1 MASQNRVG
9 QINGEILRVLSDR
22 IPKCKDPRI
31 SGSAGLRDTGG
42 GLVSVVRVDT
52 TSDLSLCRVYVSSLG
67 GSPDMAKGLKSAS
80 GYLRREL
87 GHELKLRHT
96 PELEFIVDHSI
107 EEGSRIL
114 EKIRELNT

>member
-1 MASQNRVG
+1 MANQNRVG
-9 QINGEILRVLSDR
+9 QINGEIHRVLSDR

-31 SGSAGLRDTGG
+31 D

-52 TSDLSLCRVYVSSLG
+52 TNDLSLCRVYVSSLG
-67 GSPDMAKGLKSAS
+67 GGAEITKGLKSAS

-96 PELEFIVDHSI
+96 PELEFIADRSI

-114 EKIRELNT
+114 EKIRELNP

>member
-1 MASQNRVG
+1 MASQNRIG

-22 IPKCKDPRI
+22 VPRCKDPRI
-31 SGSAGLRDTGG
+31 D

-67 GSPDMAKGLKSAS
+67 GGADMAKGLKSAS

-87 GHELKLRHT
+87 GKELQLRHT
-96 PELEFIVDHSI
+96 PELEFIVDRSI

-114 EKIRELNT
+114 DKIRELDLRDE

>member
-1 MASQNRVG
+1 MANQNRVG
-9 QINGEILRVLSDR
+9 QINGEIMRVLSDR

-31 SGSAGLRDTGG
+31 D
-42 GLVSVVRVDT
+42 GLVSVVRVDVT
-52 TSDLSLCRVYVSSLG
+52 NDLSLCRVYVSSLG
-67 GSPDMAKGLKSAS
+67 GGSGIAKGLKSAA

-96 PELEFIVDHSI
+96 PELEFIVDRSI

-114 EKIRELNT
+114 ERIRELNP

>member
-1 MASQNRVG
+1 MPSQNRIG

-22 IPKCKDPRI
+22 VPKCKDPRI
-31 SGSAGLRDTGG
+31 DGL
-42 GLVSVVRVDT
+42 LSVVRVDT
-52 TSDLSLCRVYVSSLG
+52 TNDLSLCRVYVSSLG
-67 GSPDMAKGLKSAS
+67 GGSDVAKGLRSAA

-87 GHELKLRHT
+87 SHELKLRHT

-114 EKIRELNT
+114 ETLRKLDIQ

>member
-22 IPKCKDPRI
+22 LPRCKDPRI
-31 SGSAGLRDTGG
+31 G

-52 TSDLSLCRVYVSSLG
+52 TGDLSLCRVYVSSLG
-67 GSPDMAKGLKSAS
+67 GGAEMAKGLKSAA

-87 GHELKLRHT
+87 GKELQLRHT
-96 PELEFIVDHSI
+96 PELDFIVDHSI

-114 EKIRELNT
+114 EKIRELRDE

>member
-1 MASQNRVG
+1 MPSQNRIG

-31 SGSAGLRDTGG
+31 NGL
-42 GLVSVVRVDT
+42 LSVVRVDT
-52 TSDLSLCRVYVSSLG
+52 SGDLSVCKVYVSSLG
-67 GSPDMAKGLKSAS
+67 GGSEIAKGLRSAT
-80 GYLRREL
+80 GFLRREL
-87 GHELKLRHT
+87 SHELKLRHT

-114 EKIRELNT
+114 EKLRDLDV

>member
-1 MASQNRVG
+1 MANQNRIG

-31 SGSAGLRDTGG
+31 D
-42 GLVSVVRVDT
+42 GLVSVVRVDVT
-52 TSDLSLCRVYVSSLG
+52 NDLSLCRVYVSSLG
-67 GSPDMAKGLKSAS
+67 GGADMAKGLKSAS

-96 PELEFIVDHSI
+96 PELEFIVDRSI
-107 EEGSRIL
+107 EEGARIL
-114 EKIRELNT
+114 EKIRELDL

>member
-22 IPKCKDPRI
+22 LPKCKDPRI
-31 SGSAGLRDTGG
+31 N
-42 GLVSVVRVDT
+42 GLVSIVRVDT
-52 TSDLSLCRVYVSSLG
+52 TGDLSLCRVYVSSLG
-67 GSPDMAKGLKSAS
+67 GGTDMAKGLKSAS

-87 GHELKLRHT
+87 GKELQLRHT

-114 EKIRELNT
+114 EKIRELDIRDE

>member
-1 MASQNRVG
+1 MANQNRVG
-9 QINGEILRVLSDR
+9 QINGEIMRVLSDR

-31 SGSAGLRDTGG
+31 D

-52 TSDLSLCRVYVSSLG
+52 TNDLSLCRVYVSSLG
-67 GSPDMAKGLKSAS
+67 GGDSIAKGLKSAS

-87 GHELKLRHT
+87 GSELKLRHT

-107 EEGSRIL
+107 EEGTRIL
-114 EKIRELNT
+114 EKIRELNI